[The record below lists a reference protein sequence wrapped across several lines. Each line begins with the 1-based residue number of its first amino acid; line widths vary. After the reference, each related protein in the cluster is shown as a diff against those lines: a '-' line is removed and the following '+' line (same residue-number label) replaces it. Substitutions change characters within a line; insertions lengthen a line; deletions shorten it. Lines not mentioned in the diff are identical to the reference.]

1 MNRLHLSVVSEN
13 GDPASNAALYN
24 PRRNEFIWTANFAAF
39 RVVPLL
45 WWDDASYIRYQCDD
59 RDGR

>member
-1 MNRLHLSVVSEN
+1 MNRLHLSVFGEG
-13 GDPASNAALYN
+13 GDPASNAALFN
-24 PRRNEFIWTANFAAF
+24 PRRHEFVWTANFAAF

-59 RDGR
+59 GDGR